1 MFVIKCVEWKWE
13 GLRMEMCI
21 FIRIRF
27 YCMNCI
33 VIYNMFLMYINLV
46 YFYIVCNI
54 KNKIFDVG
62 LENVILCSRN
72 MLLNYIIIY
81 NIVDNICKL

>member
-1 MFVIKCVEWKWE
+1 
-13 GLRMEMCI
+13 MEMCI

-46 YFYIVCNI
+46 YFYFVCKI

-62 LENVILCSRN
+62 LVIFFWQGE
-72 MLLNYIIIY
+72 Y
-81 NIVDNICKL
+81 NIVQQKYVIKLYYYI

>member
-1 MFVIKCVEWKWE
+1 
-13 GLRMEMCI
+13 MEMCI

-46 YFYIVCNI
+46 YFYIVCKI

-62 LENVILCSRN
+62 LVIFFGRENIILFSRN

>member
-1 MFVIKCVEWKWE
+1 MLVIKCVEWKWE

-62 LENVILCSRN
+62 LVIFFNFWYGEC
-72 MLLNYIIIY
+72 YT
-81 NIVDNICKL
+81 V